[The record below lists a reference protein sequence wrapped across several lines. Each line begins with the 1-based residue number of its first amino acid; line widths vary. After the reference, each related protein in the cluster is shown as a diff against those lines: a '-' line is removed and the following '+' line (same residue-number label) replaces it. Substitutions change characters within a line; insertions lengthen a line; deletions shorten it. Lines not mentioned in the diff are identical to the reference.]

1 ACSFMTLILSFVFL
15 GEAIKPYYIVIAA
28 TVVAGVLI
36 QKFAPKSAG
45 NFITSRKKKRPGL
58 FIYDV
63 TSAFINTRHPDV
75 LKTMKGSGRVL
86 AIFANR
92 DKTSAVHEH
101 LRKLGNSDVLLF
113 TDRTEGIATRSELD
127 FVRDM
132 MEDKNDRLLILG
144 SGNPD
149 DVVEKF
155 QYLQNAIDDDS
166 ATLPPM

>member
-1 ACSFMTLILSFVFL
+1 VFL

-45 NFITSRKKKRPGL
+45 NFITSRKKKMPGL

-63 TSAFINTRHPDV
+63 TSAFTNTRHPAI

-86 AIFANR
+86 AIFANQ
-92 DKTSAVHEH
+92 DKTSAEIHER
-101 LRKLGNSDVLLF
+101 LRKLGNSGDLLF
-113 TDRTEGIATRSELD
+113 TDRTEGMATKSELD

-132 MEDKNDRLLILG
+132 MESKNEELLILG

-155 QYLQNAIDDDS
+155 QHIQNAVDDDNTTPLS
-166 ATLPPM
+166 M